1 MLNSAARWLAQTAA
15 RFPEWVAVEDEWGTL
30 TWKELE
36 EAVAMGITDG
46 TDPMGLIPR
55 YQAAI
60 MAKRAVQKG
69 KVST

>member
-36 EAVAMGITDG
+36 EAG
-46 TDPMGLIPR
+46 
-55 YQAAI
+55 
-60 MAKRAVQKG
+60 AVTFADSPEELWKLLQK
-69 KVST
+69 S